1 MTPARLLTAK
11 RFRPAA
17 QGWRRGY
24 PGITNE
30 NDHPTT
36 RWLRHFF
43 CRVKKRR
50 NRVAV
55 EISKPLPTQGS
66 RSGNPGLEAVTALR
80 FGTRHNDR
88 DSSLDSLRALIED
101 AVTSFHGCNRI

>member
-30 NDHPTT
+30 NDHPTA

-55 EISKPLPTQGS
+55 ETSNQSLP
-66 RSGNPGLEAVTALR
+66 RVPEAANPGLEAVTALR

-88 DSSLDSLRALIED
+88 DSSLDSLRSLI
-101 AVTSFHGCNRI
+101 GMG

>member
-1 MTPARLLTAK
+1 MTPALNRKAVPSSSPGL
-11 RFRPAA
+11 
-17 QGWRRGY
+17 RRGY

-30 NDHPTT
+30 NDHPTA

-55 EISKPLPTQGS
+55 ETSNQSLP
-66 RSGNPGLEAVTALR
+66 RVPEAANPGLEAVTALR
-80 FGTRHNDR
+80 FGTKQNRSSQFLGFTSLFDR
-88 DSSLDSLRALIED
+88 DG
-101 AVTSFHGCNRI
+101 VTSSYGCN